1 MEKVALKLVLIIDDY
16 LPDSTR
22 VGAKMFHELALELQS
37 RGHVITV
44 ITPNSQQNTSLLI
57 EKLDGVTIWRF
68 RSGPLKDVGHI
79 QRAMNEAFLS
89 LKAWKAVQSLISAST
104 FDGVIYYSP
113 TIFWGGLV
121 RKIKKRCNCP
131 SYLVLRDL
139 FPRWVVDAGMI
150 KEGSLIERYFR
161 FFEKYS
167 YQQADC
173 IGLMSER
180 NLEVFQS
187 SNVGYRCEILRNWAS
202 LTPVTKNED
211 ILASGFKARLSLQ
224 GKFIFFYGGNIGH
237 AQDMAN
243 LVRLA
248 RNMLSFE
255 QAHFL
260 FVGQGDEVELINSL
274 ASDWGLT
281 NFTYLASI
289 NQSEF
294 KTLLSEIDVGLFSLS
309 ARHSSHNFPGKLLG
323 YMVQSIPI
331 LGSVNAGNDLADLVN
346 DSGAGFIHI
355 NGEDDKLLHSAKRL
369 LLEPELRKKL
379 GEGANSLLHEQF
391 SVTAAAQ
398 SIEQRL
404 ETDYACHHSYRVA

>member
-44 ITPNSQQNTSLLI
+44 ITPSYQQNTSLRI
-57 EKLDGVTIWRF
+57 EKLDGITIWRF
-68 RSGPLKDVGHI
+68 RSGPLKDVSHI
-79 QRAMNEAFLS
+79 LRAMNETFLS
-89 LKAWKAVQSLISAST
+89 LKAWRAVQSLISAST

-121 RKIKKRCNCP
+121 KKIKRRCNCP

-150 KEGSLIERYFR
+150 KEGSLIERYFN

-167 YQQADC
+167 YQQANC
-173 IGLMSER
+173 IGLMSEK

-202 LTPVTKNED
+202 LTPVVKNED
-211 ILASGFKARLSLQ
+211 ILVSGFRARLSLQ
-224 GKFIFFYGGNIGH
+224 GKIIFFYGGNIGH

-243 LVRLA
+243 LMRLA
-248 RNMLSFE
+248 RNMRSFE

-281 NFTYLASI
+281 NFTYLTSI

-294 KTLLSEIDVGLFSLS
+294 KSLLLEIDVGLFSLS
-309 ARHSSHNFPGKLLG
+309 AKHSAHNFPGKLLG

-346 DSGAGFIHI
+346 DSDAGFIHI

-379 GEGANSLLHEQF
+379 GNGANSLLHEQF
-391 SVTAAAQ
+391 SVTAAAR